1 MSSALFS
8 IMVEFSNIMTPQEI
22 NAWARS
28 TNMSQECA
36 GKKVLIK
43 REDGKYMTRDRKT
56 GDWAWTDDRDAAY
69 IYDYN
74 ADGVAQQLQEVERR
88 YEAKWSAE
96 IYA

>member
-1 MSSALFS
+1 
-8 IMVEFSNIMTPQEI
+8 MTTNEI
-22 NAWARS
+22 NAWAR
-28 TNMSQECA
+28 TANMSQECA

-69 IYDYN
+69 IYDYD